1 MKKLAQA
8 IKKVEK
14 QAWDLDLIRDIPL
27 LDTKKTEQLA
37 EIKQDLVASFKK
49 REVFRPKYLMEVSVL
64 KDFKFPT
71 PDAKYWQ
78 CVLERDVMFQ
88 NLLSLSFDFKEKQAD
103 IDIKEAQIKELKEKG
118 DPKSLAMI
126 EKLKVQ
132 IQRSL
137 FQMAIMQKEAQDRHR
152 EIMAWTELIGELR
165 PQLRYSPDDPEEHLP
180 ESILLRSARQKL
192 MIQQLGAQDMNGAMN
207 ILGLGETAARYW
219 KDHDPLNKF
228 LKD

>member
-1 MKKLAQA
+1 MKKIAQA

-27 LDTKKTEQLA
+27 LDTKKTEQLVK
-37 EIKQDLVASFKK
+37 IKQDLVSSFKK

-103 IDIKEAQIKELKEKG
+103 IDIKDAQIKELKEKG

-137 FQMAIMQKEAQDRHR
+137 FQMAIMQKEAEDRHR
-152 EIMAWTELIGELR
+152 EIMAWTELINRLR
-165 PQLRYSPDDPEEHLP
+165 PQLKYDPDDPEAHLP
-180 ESILLRSARQKL
+180 ESFLIRAARQKMML
-192 MIQQLGAQDMNGAMN
+192 QQIGAQDMNGAMN

-219 KDHDPLNKF
+219 KEHQLSNNGA
-228 LKD
+228 KD

>member
-1 MKKLAQA
+1 MQIAQA

-14 QAWDLDLIRDIPL
+14 QAWDLDFIKDTPL
-27 LDTKKTEQLA
+27 LAPTKINQLA
-37 EIKQDLVASFKK
+37 KIKQDLVSSFKK

-78 CVLERDVMFQ
+78 CILERDVMFQ
-88 NLLSLSFDFKEKQAD
+88 NLLSLSLDFQEKQAD
-103 IDIKEAQIKELKEKG
+103 IAIKEARIVELKGKG
-118 DPKSLAMI
+118 DPKSLATI
-126 EKLKVQ
+126 EKLNVQ
-132 IQRSL
+132 IKRDL

-152 EIMAWTELIGELR
+152 EIMAWTDLIDELR

-219 KDHDPLNKF
+219 ENNAS
-228 LKD
+228 

>member
-1 MKKLAQA
+1 MKKIAQA
-8 IKKVEK
+8 IKRVEK

-37 EIKQDLVASFKK
+37 EIKQDLISSFKK

-137 FQMAIMQKEAQDRHR
+137 FQMAIMQKEAEDRHR
-152 EIMAWTELIGELR
+152 EIMAWTELINRLR
-165 PQLRYSPDDPEEHLP
+165 PQLKYDPNDPEAHLP
-180 ESILLRSARQKL
+180 ESFLIRAARQKMML
-192 MIQQLGAQDMNGAMN
+192 QQIGAQDMNGAMN

-219 KDHDPLNKF
+219 KEHQLSNNGA
-228 LKD
+228 KD

>member
-1 MKKLAQA
+1 MEKIAQA

-27 LDTKKTEQLA
+27 LDTKKTEQLVK
-37 EIKQDLVASFKK
+37 IKQDLVSSFKK

-137 FQMAIMQKEAQDRHR
+137 FQMAIMQKEAEERHR
-152 EIMAWTELIGELR
+152 EIMAWTELINRLR
-165 PQLRYSPDDPEEHLP
+165 PQLKYDPNDPEAHLP
-180 ESILLRSARQKL
+180 ESFLIRAARQKM
-192 MIQQLGAQDMNGAMN
+192 MIQQIGAQDMNGAMN

-219 KDHDPLNKF
+219 KEHQPSNNGA
-228 LKD
+228 KD